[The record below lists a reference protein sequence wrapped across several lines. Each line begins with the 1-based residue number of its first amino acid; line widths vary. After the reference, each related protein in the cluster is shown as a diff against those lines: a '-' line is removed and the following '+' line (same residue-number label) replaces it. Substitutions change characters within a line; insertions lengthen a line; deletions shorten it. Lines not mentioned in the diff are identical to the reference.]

1 MNIFIIFWH
10 YFRQRRV
17 YSVLPHPHPVK
28 LNDNF
33 QGEFS
38 TNGPEHP
45 YPIEKSPLNAASDSR
60 KIFCLRLSFLFRQ
73 IISLNSVSR
82 RHPSLSFYVRCNR
95 NQQRKVPSC
104 SLNHPPRP
112 TKPPVK
118 FGTRQR
124 NSSIFWFKPYRLKY
138 CSWRAFHSSAN
149 QQKRQRNLS

>member
-1 MNIFIIFWH
+1 MDQSIPTP
-10 YFRQRRV
+10 
-17 YSVLPHPHPVK
+17 LK
-28 LNDNF
+28 
-33 QGEFS
+33 
-38 TNGPEHP
+38 
-45 YPIEKSPLNAASDSR
+45 KSPLNAASDSR

-73 IISLNSVSR
+73 ILSLNSVSR

-112 TKPPVK
+112 TQPPVQ

-124 NSSIFWFKPYRLKY
+124 KSSIFWFKPCRLKY

-149 QQKRQRNLS
+149 QQKRQRNLSQILKPILYTETYHGYWNLSCLLKPIPIL